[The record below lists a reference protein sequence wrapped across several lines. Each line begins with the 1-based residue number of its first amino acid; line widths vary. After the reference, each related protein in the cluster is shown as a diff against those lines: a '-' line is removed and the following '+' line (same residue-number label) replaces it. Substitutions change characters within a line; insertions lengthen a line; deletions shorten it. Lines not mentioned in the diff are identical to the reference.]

1 VRRLDKAQIKERS
14 SRRADEEGIVRE
26 DIEEEEDVIE
36 VYECL

>member
-1 VRRLDKAQIKERS
+1 LTIKLRRGLHGELI
-14 SRRADEEGIVRE
+14 DEEGIVRE